1 MKFGCIINY
10 MRENIY
16 ALKSLRVM
24 GTEGSSSNSY
34 ASEVWTIQDISTH
47 MHMTVASVRKIV
59 KRVGFPS
66 SIGNQ
71 HRDRR
76 WLACDVK
83 AYFQEA
89 SKIQYRENS
98 KLQIEPNYEPLS
110 IIFNN

>member
-24 GTEGSSSNSY
+24 GTEGSNSNGY

-47 MHMTVASVRKIV
+47 MRMTVDSVRKIV
-59 KRVGFPS
+59 KRDGFPS

-89 SKIQYRENS
+89 SRIRYKENS

-110 IIFNN
+110 IVFNN

>member
-1 MKFGCIINY
+1 
-10 MRENIY
+10 
-16 ALKSLRVM
+16 M

-34 ASEVWTIQDISTH
+34 ATEVWTMQDISAH
-47 MHMTVASVRKIV
+47 MLMPVSSVRNID

-71 HRDRR
+71 HRDLR

-89 SKIQYRENS
+89 SKTQYRENS